1 MRTPR
6 RPAVSSLLLAGLL
19 LLSGAA
25 FAADA
30 AADTVLGTWLT
41 EAGDRGG
48 RAHVEISRS
57 GDSLVGKIVHLEE
70 PNFEAGHARAGKP
83 KVDLENPDPKLRER
97 PIIGMQILS
106 GFTYDGD
113 GEWSGGTIYD
123 PANGKTYKAQITMD
137 GRDALALRGYIGLP
151 IIGRT
156 ANWKRVA
163 AR

>member
-1 MRTPR
+1 MRPTR
-6 RPAVSSLLLAGLL
+6 RLVTLSLLLV
-19 LLSGAA
+19 AA
-25 FAADA
+25 LASATAAVAADA
-30 AADTVLGTWLT
+30 SADAALGTWLT
-41 EAGDRGG
+41 EAGDKGG

-57 GDSLVGKIVHLEE
+57 GNKLVGKIVHLEE

-97 PIIGMQILS
+97 AILGLQILQ

-137 GRDALALRGYIGLP
+137 GRDVLSVRGYIGLP

-156 ANWKRVA
+156 ATWKRVA
-163 AR
+163 QQ